1 LGRNPRFIP
10 SVAHLAARR
19 RHIASSFLTTC
30 SLAGGQCKPALG
42 FPAPMFTMAKI
53 RDGSTYLGNHLS
65 ANDYYAEGE
74 KVRGE
79 WIGLGAG
86 MLGLQGELMPEQFE
100 ALRRNE
106 RPDSR
111 ERLTPQNRSDRIAF
125 FDFQC
130 SAQKS
135 VSLMAIVGG
144 DERLRIAH
152 EEAAKT
158 AFGELE
164 RFAARQQN
172 TRTVRRSTITA
183 NLCAAAFTHDASR
196 ALDPQLH
203 THFVVANATRDTT
216 RGQWVALNEFEMVK
230 AIRYAGKVYQNELA
244 RAVKAL
250 GFFLRETRDD
260 KGQVTGFEIEGV
272 SDELCQRFAKRRAEI
287 EREIKKFEEKR
298 GREPSAAEI
307 AQITRQT
314 RSAKLSEIS
323 TPAVRARQLAQL
335 TNQEQQELQALK
347 ERAIANVRS
356 VNPCGR
362 EHEALQASVD
372 HLFERQSVARE
383 HEILAEALN
392 QGLGAVEL
400 RTLKQ
405 ALANDHAGI
414 VHLSSERVLLSEC
427 ATKRGLELERWSVAF
442 INATRD
448 RCPPL
453 NASFEPAG
461 GLSHEQ
467 RAAVRAIL
475 TTRDQVFSFR
485 GLAGTG
491 KTTTLKEV
499 QRGLA
504 AHRVF
509 YIAPTAS
516 AAKVLQGEGFQN
528 ATTVEDFLQNVAK
541 REPLKGAV
549 VICDEAGLKSNRQG
563 ADLLHLAQQHNAR
576 VLLVGDVRQHVSVEA
591 GDFLRVLETHS
602 QLGRCEVAEIR
613 RQQDAPAYKSA
624 VMRMARGDAR
634 GGLSALDELGWVKEG
649 QNDYLQGATE
659 DYLRLTEGGKVL
671 DRCLMVAPTWEENHR
686 LTDSIRAILLARG
699 QLAGEATA
707 FSVHDSLRWT
717 SQQKRNVRN
726 YAPGQLVTFTLR
738 SGRWQAGES
747 AQVARVK
754 HGEVFV
760 TVRDGTERRLDIR
773 QANKFDVGKAR
784 VIEVVPGD
792 KVLVRANH
800 KSLGLINGHVLTVD
814 RIEPDQTITTREG
827 VRIPARFNQW
837 CHGYV
842 ITSHKSQGRT
852 CEHVIVAAEKLDAK
866 AAYVACSRGK
876 RSCTVHTPDKQ
887 RLLDRLPE
895 GNRRAALD
903 VLAESQPRAS
913 VSILRRAEMW
923 TRLFGQ
929 IVLQKAAVT
938 RDSLRRR
945 LEQTRQIVQR
955 WTLLQ
960 KNCQQRQTVARRTF
974 RGVRPGRAY
983 TQHL

>member
-1 LGRNPRFIP
+1 
-10 SVAHLAARR
+10 
-19 RHIASSFLTTC
+19 
-30 SLAGGQCKPALG
+30 
-42 FPAPMFTMAKI
+42 MFTMAKI

-86 MLGLQGELMPEQFE
+86 MLGLQGEVRPDQFE

-135 VSLMAIVGG
+135 VSLMAILGG

-172 TRTVRRSTITA
+172 TRTVRRSTTTA

-203 THFVVANATRDTT
+203 THFVVANSTRDTT

-230 AIRYAGKVYQNELA
+230 AIRYVGKVYQNELA

-272 SDELCQRFAKRRAEI
+272 SDKLCQRFAKRRAEI
-287 EREIKKFEEKR
+287 EREIQRFQEKR

-307 AQITRQT
+307 AQITRET
-314 RSAKLSEIS
+314 RSMKLSEIS

-335 TNQEQQELQALK
+335 TNREQRELEALK
-347 ERAIANVRS
+347 ERAVANTRS
-356 VNPCGR
+356 VKPYDR
-362 EHEALQASVD
+362 ENEALQASVD
-372 HLFERQSVARE
+372 HLFERKSVAKE

-392 QGLGAVEL
+392 QGLGVIEL
-400 RTLKQ
+400 DTLKQ
-405 ALANDHAGI
+405 ALANGAAGI
-414 VHLSSERVLLSEC
+414 VHLRPEHALLSEC
-427 ATKRGLELERWSVAF
+427 TTKRGLELERWSVAF
-442 INATRD
+442 VNATRD

-453 NASFEPAG
+453 NAGFEPNG
-461 GLSHEQ
+461 SLSDEQ
-467 RAAVRAIL
+467 RATVRAIL
-475 TTRDQVFSFR
+475 STRDQVFSFR
-485 GLAGTG
+485 GVAGAG

-504 AHRVF
+504 NHRVY

-528 ATTVEDFLQNVAK
+528 ATTVEDFLQNLSK
-541 REPLKGAV
+541 REALKGAI

-563 ADLLHLAQQHNAR
+563 AELLHLAQQHNSR

-602 QLGRCEVAEIR
+602 QLGRSEVTEIR

-624 VMRMARGDAR
+624 VMRMAMGDAK
-634 GGLSALDELGWVKEG
+634 GGLFALDDLDWVKEG
-649 QNDYLQGATE
+649 HADYLQGAAE
-659 DYLRLTEGGKVL
+659 DYLRLTDSGKAL
-671 DRCLMVAPTWEENHR
+671 DRCLVVAPTWEENHR
-686 LTDSIRAILLARG
+686 LTDSIRAGLQARG

-707 FSVHDSLRWT
+707 FRVHDSLRWT
-717 SQQKRNVRN
+717 KQQKRNIRN
-726 YAPGQLVTFTLR
+726 YVPGQVVTFTLR

-747 AQVARVK
+747 ARVARVE
-754 HGEVFV
+754 HGQLFV
-760 TVRDGTERRLDIR
+760 TVRDGAEHRLDLR
-773 QANKFDVGKAR
+773 QANKFDVGKPR
-784 VIEVVPGD
+784 VIELVPGD
-792 KVLVRANH
+792 KVFVRANN
-800 KSLGLINGHVLTVD
+800 KRLGLINGHVLTVE
-814 RIEPDQTITTREG
+814 RIESDQTITTREG
-827 VRIPARFNQW
+827 VRIPASFNQW

-842 ITSHKSQGRT
+842 VTSHKSQGRT

-887 RLLDRLPE
+887 RLLERLPE

-903 VLAESQPRAS
+903 VLSENQPRVS

-929 IVLQKAAVT
+929 IIVQKAAVT
-938 RDSLRRR
+938 RDALRRR
-945 LEQTRQIVQR
+945 LEQTRQTVQR
-955 WTLLQ
+955 RTLLQ
-960 KNCQQRQTVARRTF
+960 KTLRLRQTLARQAH
-974 RGVRPGRAY
+974 RGVRPHRAP